1 VGRGRPPRSRVMGD
15 LVVTCKWS
23 YRERE
28 CESESDEMVDDE
40 DSNDV
45 LHSRLGLLDLEE
57 ALLLLGVD
65 AGASASTAARARAK
79 PIGEGVRGR
88 GMADLLDLKTWRA
101 RRTGLTKAHGA
112 GQEIVRR
119 SRGAVPLS
127 AREWGRT
134 GGGTVDAH
142 VTSL

>member
-1 VGRGRPPRSRVMGD
+1 VGRGRPPRSRGMGD

-57 ALLLLGVD
+57 HCSSLESTQVPPPRPPHEHAPSQLERECEGAGWRICSISRLG
-65 AGASASTAARARAK
+65 
-79 PIGEGVRGR
+79 GR
-88 GMADLLDLKTWRA
+88 G
-101 RRTGLTKAHGA
+101 
-112 GQEIVRR
+112 
-119 SRGAVPLS
+119 
-127 AREWGRT
+127 GR
-134 GGGTVDAH
+134 D
-142 VTSL
+142 

>member
-1 VGRGRPPRSRVMGD
+1 MGD

-65 AGASASTAARARAK
+65 AGASASTAARAHAK

-101 RRTGLTKAHGA
+101 QRGW
-112 GQEIVRR
+112 R
-119 SRGAVPLS
+119 SRGVL
-127 AREWGRT
+127 GRGEAGELGVDGAL
-134 GGGTVDAH
+134 GGERRGRHPRADED
-142 VTSL
+142 

>member
-1 VGRGRPPRSRVMGD
+1 MGD

-23 YRERE
+23 YRKRE

-112 GQEIVRR
+112 GQEIARR
-119 SRGAVPLS
+119 SRGAMPLS
-127 AREWGRT
+127 AREWART